1 MILIDLNFETD
12 TEFNYGKTLSMFGNI
27 WICDSTFSLNFM
39 QSKYKSSIFGENSV
53 FNWDGIKCKIH
64 IRFLRFNIKKH
75 ENLINDFSDDHMLK
89 W

>member
-1 MILIDLNFETD
+1 
-12 TEFNYGKTLSMFGNI
+12 
-27 WICDSTFSLNFM
+27 M